1 MKSFQNMSWYLGIIA
16 FVALFTGSSMML
28 TNDLDEPSANS
39 QFSVLSDADIDMI
52 LAVKAEMQSAK
63 IRSN

>member
-1 MKSFQNMSWYLGIIA
+1 MNTLQNTGWYLGIIA
-16 FVALFTGSSMML
+16 FVALFNGSSMML